1 MKIFIQLIMAFLIF
15 NTIKS
20 TYTELP
26 ANKTKYF
33 YKDYQ
38 FYINLTNFEEQVETI
53 YLEIMTQPKDYSLGK
68 QSVSLLY
75 LESNNIS
82 FSDYF
87 SFNEIESFSFDMKRT
102 IETHGT
108 YYIFIYT
115 YYYKFKID
123 LKNNTEYLLCKLPDI
138 VDGDNQ
144 NIYLSF
150 QIKLYDYKTKVVI
163 DNNNNNTTDNKSND
177 NKIILYVISFVIIFL
192 YIIWIVFVFKKT
204 SKKNKSEI
212 NIPQNVDKSQI
223 LDNNIEVNPNNVQ
236 MTDYPNNGITQ
247 NYNFQEPDNHVNNYN
262 NGTIQN
268 YEDIQNRDYDEQDPN
283 FAAPTPIIKT
293 NEKPY

>member
-1 MKIFIQLIMAFLIF
+1 MKIFIQLIIAFLIF

-53 YLEIMTQPKDYSLGK
+53 YLEIMTQPEDYSLGK

-82 FSDYF
+82 FSNYF
-87 SFNEIESFSFDMKRT
+87 SFNEIESFSFN
-102 IETHGT
+102 IERKVKTQGT
-108 YYIFIYT
+108 YFIFIYT

-123 LKNNTEYLLCKLPDI
+123 LKKNTEYLLCKLPDI
-138 VDGDNQ
+138 VDGNNQ

-150 QIKLYDYKTKVVI
+150 QIKFYNYNTKVVI
-163 DNNNNNTTDNKSND
+163 DNNNTTDNKSSD
-177 NKIILYVISFVIIFL
+177 NKIILYIISFVIIFF

-204 SKKNKSEI
+204 STKYQSEI

-223 LDNNIEVNPNNVQ
+223 LNSNN
-236 MTDYPNNGITQ
+236 
-247 NYNFQEPDNHVNNYN
+247 
-262 NGTIQN
+262 
-268 YEDIQNRDYDEQDPN
+268 
-283 FAAPTPIIKT
+283 
-293 NEKPY
+293 